1 MFGSFNPIRSLP
13 ITIVTAE
20 LVVHGTIQTRL
31 QSVTDVVNEPGILH
45 LIVYDA
51 TFMEPGSR
59 RAVASASVAQIQLP
73 DVLFLHTSGP
83 TEPGAEVRTAKQAIK
98 ATLLAPPYTVEGQIH
113 LPNEAELRQA
123 LDAFSDVFVPVTA
136 ARYWAY
142 GVAESP
148 NAVDLLVLNRVRA
161 HVAIAAGVEWRGATP
176 DLGGAT
182 NPW

>member
-20 LVVHGTIQTRL
+20 LVVHGTIETRL
-31 QSVTDVVNEPGILH
+31 QRVTDLVSEPGIIH

-83 TEPGAEVRTAKQAIK
+83 TESGAEAPTAKQAIK
-98 ATLLAPPYTVEGQIH
+98 ATLLAPPYTVVGQIH

-123 LDAFSDVFVPVTA
+123 LDAFNDVFVPVTA

-148 NAVDLLVLNRVRA
+148 NDVDLLMLNRMRA